1 MSERRRICVFCG
13 SSPGSNPAHLAAAVE
28 LGRTLAASGIGLV
41 YGGAQVGLMGAV
53 ADAALAAGGEVIGVI
68 PRQLFA
74 AEVPHSGLT
83 ELHQVPDMHARKA
96 LMYDLADAFVVLPGG
111 LGTLE
116 ELFEAATWNQLGL
129 HARFKPITV
138 LNVDGFYDPL
148 VQLLDDAV
156 TAGFVSARWRASIS
170 TSTDAQQALSE
181 VKPLEHDRGAS
192 F

>member
-13 SSPGSNPAHLAAAVE
+13 SSTGTDPAHLAAAVE
-28 LGRTLAASGIGLV
+28 LGGALAASGIGLV

-53 ADAALAAGGEVIGVI
+53 ADAVLAAGGEAIGVI
-68 PRQLFA
+68 PRQLFS
-74 AEVPHSGLT
+74 AEVPHPGLT

-129 HARFKPITV
+129 HQRFKPITV
-138 LNVDGFYDPL
+138 FNVGGFYDPL
-148 VQLLDDAV
+148 VHLLDDAV

-170 TSTDAQQALSE
+170 TAADVRQA
-181 VKPLEHDRGAS
+181 VQVLERTRIEP
-192 F
+192 